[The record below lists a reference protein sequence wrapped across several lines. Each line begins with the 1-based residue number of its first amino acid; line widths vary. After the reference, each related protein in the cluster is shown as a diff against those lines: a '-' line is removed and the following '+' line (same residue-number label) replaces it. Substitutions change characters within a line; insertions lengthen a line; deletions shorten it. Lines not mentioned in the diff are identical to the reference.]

1 MKKTLITVTLA
12 LALLFVFAALPLSA
26 QTTEYQ
32 IGASEGGLLTDG
44 RIADAFRSAADRF
57 SEWMYEGVPSGYVT
71 QRDGYY
77 WQPYSDP
84 DNNGAAIFV
93 GSDYT
98 PYVMRGPIYEG
109 LESLGGLGT
118 LGHPQSDAYQ
128 VNGTWYQNFKNGY
141 ATVGDDGRVSFVRGS
156 RVGTDGTATDL
167 PASDSSATTDSMTDT
182 VTDATTN
189 LTDSSTD
196 KVSSPSQ
203 MISDVVSD
211 VEETAPMWGTWLFVI
226 ILVLAVVLLAV
237 YWFMKRR

>member
-141 ATVGDDGRVSFVRGS
+141 ATVGDDGKVSFVRGS
-156 RVGTDGTATDL
+156 R
-167 PASDSSATTDSMTDT
+167 